1 MTNQKAID
9 FVYLITQNNV
19 EVMPLQGK
27 DGKHPRVQSYRNKTI
42 HHRATIRLL
51 EADKISTYAIR
62 LSGLTVID
70 VDSDPK
76 DWDHVVA
83 VQSLL
88 GRSSFIVETGRGYH
102 LYYRGEKKFKNPFAF
117 KAEIKSGWNSYVVG
131 PHSVRPDGVVYEPIL
146 GNFIEPP
153 LTDCNVPT
161 SLLKKSHTPSYNQMS
176 MSQNGKVRVG
186 DRHNYLLSASWRLAD
201 ECLDEEEL
209 AFKLKW
215 HAVETCVDAE
225 NITMKELEDIAS
237 WMWGKQ
243 YYGKRYSE
251 EFSEVKISRSVIKR
265 LIGLSGA
272 SDALALYVLLSDKH
286 RHTGKDFAIN
296 FSGMKKAQLTD
307 LGRDRFNRAKKLLL
321 ELGHIQQAKNYKVG
335 SRPNT
340 YRFP

>member
-1 MTNQKAID
+1 MANQKAID

-42 HHRATIRLL
+42 HHGATIRLL

-272 SDALALYVLLSDKH
+272 SDALALYVFLSDKH

>member
-27 DGKHPRVQSYRNKTI
+27 DGKHPRVQSYMNKTI

>member
-1 MTNQKAID
+1 MTNQNAID

-42 HHRATIRLL
+42 HHGATIRLL

-131 PHSVRPDGVVYEPIL
+131 PHSVRPDGVVYEPVR

>member
-1 MTNQKAID
+1 MANQKAID

-27 DGKHPRVQSYRNKTI
+27 DGKHPRVQSYKNKTI

-51 EADKISTYAIR
+51 EADKISTYAVR

>member
-1 MTNQKAID
+1 MTNQNAID

-27 DGKHPRVQSYRNKTI
+27 DGKHPRVQSYMNKTI

>member
-27 DGKHPRVQSYRNKTI
+27 DGKHPRVQSYKNKTI

-307 LGRDRFNRAKKLLL
+307 LGRNRFNRAKKLLL

>member
-1 MTNQKAID
+1 MANQKAID

-42 HHRATIRLL
+42 HHGATIRLL

>member
-1 MTNQKAID
+1 MANQKAID

>member
-42 HHRATIRLL
+42 HHGATIRLL

-272 SDALALYVLLSDKH
+272 SDALALYVFLSDKH

-307 LGRDRFNRAKKLLL
+307 LGRNRFNRAKKLLL

>member
-1 MTNQKAID
+1 MANQKAID

-27 DGKHPRVQSYRNKTI
+27 DGKHPRVQSYMNKTI

>member
-1 MTNQKAID
+1 MANQKAID

-27 DGKHPRVQSYRNKTI
+27 DGKHPRVQSYMNKTI

-272 SDALALYVLLSDKH
+272 SDALALYVFLSDKH

>member
-27 DGKHPRVQSYRNKTI
+27 DGKNPRVKTYRNKTI
-42 HHRATIRLL
+42 HHRATISLL

-88 GRSSFIVETGRGYH
+88 GRSSFIVETSRGYH

-161 SLLKKSHTPSYNQMS
+161 SLLKNHTP
-176 MSQNGKVRVG
+176 RP
-186 DRHNYLLSASWRLAD
+186 
-201 ECLDEEEL
+201 
-209 AFKLKW
+209 
-215 HAVETCVDAE
+215 T
-225 NITMKELEDIAS
+225 
-237 WMWGKQ
+237 
-243 YYGKRYSE
+243 
-251 EFSEVKISRSVIKR
+251 IKC
-265 LIGLSGA
+265 
-272 SDALALYVLLSDKH
+272 
-286 RHTGKDFAIN
+286 
-296 FSGMKKAQLTD
+296 Q
-307 LGRDRFNRAKKLLL
+307 
-321 ELGHIQQAKNYKVG
+321 
-335 SRPNT
+335 
-340 YRFP
+340 

>member
-1 MTNQKAID
+1 MANQKAID

-27 DGKHPRVQSYRNKTI
+27 DGKHPRVQSYMNKTI

-186 DRHNYLLSASWRLAD
+186 DRHNYLLSAAWRLAD

-272 SDALALYVLLSDKH
+272 SDALALYVFLSDKH

>member
-27 DGKHPRVQSYRNKTI
+27 DGKHPRVQSYMNKTI

-272 SDALALYVLLSDKH
+272 SDALALYVFLSDKH

>member
-1 MTNQKAID
+1 MTNQNAID

-42 HHRATIRLL
+42 HHGATIRLL

-272 SDALALYVLLSDKH
+272 SDALALYVFLSDKH

>member
-1 MTNQKAID
+1 MTNQNAID

-42 HHRATIRLL
+42 HHGATIRLL

>member
-1 MTNQKAID
+1 MANQKAID

-88 GRSSFIVETGRGYH
+88 GRSNFIVETGRGYH

-272 SDALALYVLLSDKH
+272 SDALALYVFLSDKH

>member
-1 MTNQKAID
+1 MANQKAID

-27 DGKHPRVQSYRNKTI
+27 DGKHPRVQSYKNKTI

>member
-19 EVMPLQGK
+19 EVMPLSGK
-27 DGKHPRVQSYRNKTI
+27 DGKKPRVSRFKDRTI
-42 HHRATIRLL
+42 HHRETIRLL

-153 LTDCNVPT
+153 PD
-161 SLLKKSHTPSYNQMS
+161 
-176 MSQNGKVRVG
+176 
-186 DRHNYLLSASWRLAD
+186 
-201 ECLDEEEL
+201 
-209 AFKLKW
+209 
-215 HAVETCVDAE
+215 
-225 NITMKELEDIAS
+225 
-237 WMWGKQ
+237 
-243 YYGKRYSE
+243 
-251 EFSEVKISRSVIKR
+251 
-265 LIGLSGA
+265 
-272 SDALALYVLLSDKH
+272 
-286 RHTGKDFAIN
+286 
-296 FSGMKKAQLTD
+296 
-307 LGRDRFNRAKKLLL
+307 
-321 ELGHIQQAKNYKVG
+321 
-335 SRPNT
+335 
-340 YRFP
+340 